1 MPLITERLQNFPDWC
16 ELRHFSIVRHNPG
29 EIATFTFSSDMKR
42 FFIVGRG
49 SVIVDGQEHG
59 EGSIIPADAASIVMT
74 FGPDGATVIQLRG
87 RWGEETGGLGI
98 FGVCEVDDPQ
108 DRGDPVSYSKATAFD
123 AHYHD
128 CDEYWIIFEGEG
140 VAVSEGIA
148 YDVAPGDCVATGM
161 GHHHDF
167 PQASETVR
175 AVFFET
181 TLQGEQRRG
190 HLWNHT
196 HGPAQPQPDR
206 T

>member
-1 MPLITERLQNFPDWC
+1 MAAGARK
-16 ELRHFSIVRHNPG
+16 SAG
-29 EIATFTFSSDMKR
+29 SASSACR
-42 FFIVGRG
+42 
-49 SVIVDGQEHG
+49 
-59 EGSIIPADAASIVMT
+59 
-74 FGPDGATVIQLRG
+74 
-87 RWGEETGGLGI
+87 
-98 FGVCEVDDPQ
+98 EVDDPH
-108 DRGDPVSYSKATAFD
+108 DRGDPVSYPKATAFD

-148 YDVAPGDCVATGM
+148 YDVAPGDCIATGM

-181 TLQGEQRRG
+181 TLKGDKRRG

-196 HGPAQPQPDR
+196 HGPAQPQPGPHLTNDR
-206 T
+206 SSFPP